1 MVPPS
6 LRVPV
11 PPPPAPPPMP
21 AVRDPAQVGRINSSM
36 GRRQKTSGALLPLSP
51 RWPVVVVAA
60 DACIEIA
67 NKLE

>member
-1 MVPPS
+1 
-6 LRVPV
+6 
-11 PPPPAPPPMP
+11 MP
-21 AVRDPAQVGRINSSM
+21 AVRDPAQVGRINSSI